1 MADILSKKQRSRCM
15 SAIRGK
21 NTKPEITMRRMA
33 HRLGYRFR
41 LYRDDLPGTPDL
53 TFPRLRAVVFV
64 NGCFWH
70 SHRCRYGKV
79 MPKANAAFWRKK
91 RLKTVLRDRRNRSAT
106 RKLGWRVLTVWECQL
121 RDIDAVQKRL
131 IAFLGD
137 GPASH
142 SPRP

>member
-1 MADILSKKQRSRCM
+1 MADVLSKKQRSICM

-21 NTKPEITMRRMA
+21 NTKPEITVRRMA
-33 HRLGYRFR
+33 HRLGFRFR
-41 LYRDDLPGTPDL
+41 LYRGDLPGRPDL

-91 RLKTVLRDRRNRSAT
+91 RLKTVLRDRRNRSAAQ
-106 RKLGWRVLTVWECQL
+106 KLGWRVLTVWECQL
-121 RDIDAVQKRL
+121 RDIEAVKKRMV
-131 IAFLGD
+131 AFLGD
-137 GPASH
+137 GPVLH
-142 SPRP
+142 RPRL